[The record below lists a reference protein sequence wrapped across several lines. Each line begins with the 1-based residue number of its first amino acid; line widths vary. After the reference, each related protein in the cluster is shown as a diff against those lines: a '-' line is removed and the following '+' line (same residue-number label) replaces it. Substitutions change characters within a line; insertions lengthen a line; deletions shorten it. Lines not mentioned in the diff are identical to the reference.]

1 MKKIS
6 LLAGALLACC
16 MQVNAQEFVSTE
28 PQNKGV
34 LLEEFTGRTCGYC
47 PDGHKIANQI
57 AATHPGKFWSVNIHT
72 EGYFSPTSYPNLNTT
87 MSETYRA
94 AFGAT
99 GFPCGVV
106 NRSTAS
112 AVGRGEWTGKAN
124 QEFNQAAVCNVAGQ
138 AVVNPVTRIAKIT
151 VEVYYTGNSEEANNY
166 LTVFMLQDSIWGS
179 QSGGQSNPDQ
189 YVNGNYCHMHIFRDV
204 VTPAWGE
211 QITTT
216 SAGTLISKEYMYEI
230 PESIGN
236 PNGVEV
242 DLDNISF
249 LAFVTEK
256 QQGAATRPVLN
267 VNELT
272 VVHGTEEAVYPFISG
287 VTLASGVSCSEAR
300 EFNVNIKNG
309 GVEAIT
315 SMKLEAYVDGEF
327 ATELDWEGN
336 LVSFTENPELIE
348 TIEMEVNI
356 PGGTHNIEIKIV
368 EANGTAFE
376 FAREVTASFD
386 EWAEVIIE
394 GEEEEFTIDI
404 MQDKYGNQITWELLA
419 SDMTVLASG
428 GPYTM
433 LVGGSASTQLHQEK
447 VTVAKGECVKF
458 VIKDAVGNGI
468 CCQYGEGYYQIK
480 DSQGNLLIDGDGDF
494 GSEASVLLSVTD
506 GVSVNETLTTET
518 YNIFPNPVKDVLTV
532 KGENMKQ
539 VVIYNSVG
547 QMVETINAES
557 DEVRVNVSAYN
568 NGMYLINVID
578 NNGEMTTTKVSVL
591 H

>member
-6 LLAGALLACC
+6 LLAGALLACF
-16 MQVNAQEFVSTE
+16 MQVNAQDFVSTA
-28 PQNKGV
+28 PANRNV
-34 LLEEFTGRTCGYC
+34 VIEEFTGRNCGYC
-47 PDGHKIANQI
+47 PDGHVIANQI
-57 AATHPGKFWSVNIHT
+57 VHNNPDRVWAVNVHA
-72 EGYFSPTSYPNLNTT
+72 GGFSPTSFPNLNTT
-87 MSETYRA
+87 ESNTILNG
-94 AFGAT
+94 FGVS
-99 GFPCGVV
+99 GFPSGAV
-106 NRSTAS
+106 NRSDYTALNRGQWAS
-112 AVGRGEWTGKAN
+112 AASQQMAQVAE
-124 QEFNQAAVCNVAGQ
+124 CNVAGQ
-138 AVVNPVTRIAKIT
+138 AVVNSATRVAKIT

-166 LTVFMLQDSIWGS
+166 LTVMMLQDSIMGS
-179 QSGGQSNPDQ
+179 QAGGTSNPEQ
-189 YVNGNYCHMHIFRDV
+189 MINGQYCHMHILRST
-204 VTPAWGE
+204 VTPTWGE
-211 QITTT
+211 QIAPTT
-216 SAGTLISKEYMYEI
+216 AGTLITKEYVYEI
-230 PESIGN
+230 PEIIGN

-242 DLDNISF
+242 DLDNITF
-249 LAFVTEK
+249 LAIVTESVK
-256 QQGAATRPVLN
+256 TPGNATRPILN
-267 VNELT
+267 ACELT
-272 VVHGTEEAVYPFISG
+272 TLQGSEDAIFPYIAAVASASGISCSQTRTFNVG
-287 VTLASGVSCSEAR
+287 VT
-300 EFNVNIKNG
+300 NG
-309 GVEAIT
+309 GLEELT
-315 SMKLEAYVDGEF
+315 SLKFEAYVDGEL
-327 ATELDWEGN
+327 AKEQTWEGSIASYTGTN
-336 LVSFTENPELIE
+336 V
-348 TIEMEVNI
+348 EMEFDV
-356 PGGTHNIEIKIV
+356 PGGSHNIEIRIV

-376 FAREVTASFD
+376 FAKEITTTFD

-419 SDMTVLASG
+419 SDMSVLASG

-480 DSQGNLLIDGDGDF
+480 DSKGNLLVDGDGDF

-578 NNGEMTTTKVSVL
+578 NNGEMTTSKISVL

>member
-6 LLAGALLACC
+6 LLAGALLACF

-47 PDGHKIANQI
+47 PDGHKVANQI

-72 EGYFSPTSYPNLNTT
+72 ADYFSPTTYPNLNTT
-87 MSETYRA
+87 TSETYRA

-138 AVVNPVTRIAKIT
+138 VVINDATRIAKIN
-151 VEVYYTGNSEEANNY
+151 VEVYYTGNSAEATNY

-179 QSGGQSNPDQ
+179 QSGGSSNPDQ

-272 VVHGTEEAVYPFISG
+272 VVHGTEEAIYPFLTDINS
-287 VTLASGVSCSEAR
+287 ASGISCSETR
-300 EFNVNIKNG
+300 TFNIGVING
-309 GVEAIT
+309 GLDELT
-315 SMKLEAYVDGEF
+315 SLKFEAYVDGEL
-327 ATELDWEGN
+327 AKEQTWEGSIASYAGIN
-336 LVSFTENPELIE
+336 V
-348 TIEMEVNI
+348 EMEFDV
-356 PGGTHNIEIKIV
+356 PGGTHQVEVKIV
-368 EANGTAFE
+368 EANGTAYE
-376 FAREVTASFD
+376 FAKATNVTFS
-386 EWAEVIIE
+386 EWAEVIVE

-404 MQDKYGNQITWELLA
+404 MQDKYGNQITWELLG
-419 SDMTVLASG
+419 SDGTALASG

-433 LVGGSASTQLHQEK
+433 LVGSSASTQLHQEK

-480 DSQGNLLIDGDGDF
+480 DSQGNLLVDGDGDF

-506 GVSVNETLTTET
+506 GVSVNETPATET

-532 KGENMKQ
+532 KGENMSQ
-539 VVIYNSVG
+539 VVIYNSIG
-547 QMVETINAES
+547 QMVETINATEN
-557 DEVRVNVSAYN
+557 EVKVNVNSYK
-568 NGMYLINVID
+568 NGMYFINVID

>member
-16 MQVNAQEFVSTE
+16 MQVNAQDFVSTA
-28 PQNKGV
+28 PANRNV
-34 LLEEFTGRTCGYC
+34 IIEEFTGRNCGYC
-47 PDGHKIANQI
+47 PDGHVIANQI
-57 AATHPGKFWSVNIHT
+57 VHNNPGRVWAVNVHA
-72 EGYFSPTSYPNLNTT
+72 GGFSPTSFPNLNTT
-87 MSETYRA
+87 ESNTILNG
-94 AFGAT
+94 FGVS
-99 GFPCGVV
+99 GFPSGAV
-106 NRSTAS
+106 NRTDYTALN
-112 AVGRGEWTGKAN
+112 RGQWASVAS
-124 QEFNQAAVCNVAGQ
+124 QQMAQAAECNVAGQ
-138 AVVNPVTRIAKIT
+138 AVVNPATRVAKIT
-151 VEVYYTGNSEEANNY
+151 VEVYYTGNSAEANNY
-166 LTVFMLQDSIWGS
+166 LTVMMLQDSIMGS
-179 QSGGQSNPDQ
+179 QAGGTSNPEQ
-189 YVNGNYCHMHIFRDV
+189 MINGQYCHMHILRST

-211 QITTT
+211 EITPTT
-216 SAGTLISKEYMYEI
+216 AGTLITREYVYEI
-230 PESIGN
+230 PEVIGT

-242 DLDNISF
+242 DLDNIIF
-249 LAFVTEK
+249 LAFVSESVKTP
-256 QQGAATRPVLN
+256 GNATRPILN
-267 VNELT
+267 ACELT
-272 VVHGTEEAVYPFISG
+272 
-287 VTLASGVSCSEAR
+287 TLQGSEDAIFPYIATVASASGISCSETR
-300 EFNVNIKNG
+300 TFNIGVTNG
-309 GVEAIT
+309 GLDELT
-315 SMKLEAYVDGEF
+315 SLKFEAYVDGEL
-327 ATELDWEGN
+327 TKEQTWEGSIASYAGTN
-336 LVSFTENPELIE
+336 V
-348 TIEMEVNI
+348 EMELEVS
-356 PGGTHNIEIKIV
+356 GGTHTVEVKIV

-376 FAREVTASFD
+376 FTKSANVTFD

-394 GEEEEFTIDI
+394 GESEEFTIDI

-419 SDMTVLASG
+419 SDLSVLASG

-433 LVGGSASTQLHQEK
+433 LVGGSSATQLHQEK

-458 VIKDAVGNGI
+458 VIKDAVGNGM

-480 DSQGNLLIDGDGDF
+480 DSKGNLLVDGDGDF

-568 NGMYLINVID
+568 NGMYFINVID
-578 NNGEMTTTKVSVL
+578 NNGAMTTSKVSVL